1 MNVQSQIKRALSKP
15 ESIEYVRQLLEE
27 EEFFTR
33 TELAEPSQLGRSDAR
48 MSFVFSRGTG
58 KVCTTF

>member
-33 TELAEPSQLGRSDAR
+33 TELAEVVCEEFGFQDPRGRHQLGGA
-48 MSFVFSRGTG
+48 
-58 KVCTTF
+58 